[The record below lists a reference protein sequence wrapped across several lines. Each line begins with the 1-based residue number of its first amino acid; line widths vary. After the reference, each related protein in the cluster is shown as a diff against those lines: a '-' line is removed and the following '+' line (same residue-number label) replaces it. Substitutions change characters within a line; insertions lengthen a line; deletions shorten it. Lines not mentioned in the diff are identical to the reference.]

1 MGKLGVEVVLRS
13 REKNS
18 ASEPTHPAKTCTREK
33 TAAVVVAAA
42 VAAKRRKENNKPE
55 WLESYEVFIKQ
66 KSKQFQ

>member
-1 MGKLGVEVVLRS
+1 MGKLGVEVVMRS

-55 WLESYEVFIKQ
+55 
-66 KSKQFQ
+66 